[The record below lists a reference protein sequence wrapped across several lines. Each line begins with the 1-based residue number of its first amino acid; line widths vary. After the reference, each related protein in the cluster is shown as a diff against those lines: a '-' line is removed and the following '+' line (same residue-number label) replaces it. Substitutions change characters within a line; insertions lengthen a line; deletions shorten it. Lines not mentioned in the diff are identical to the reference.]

1 MRREGLIP
9 ARKSDEVSLTPSMSV
24 EVETVI

>member
-1 MRREGLIP
+1 MWRVGLIP

-24 EVETVI
+24 EVVTVI

>member
-1 MRREGLIP
+1 MRREGFFP
-9 ARKSDEVSLTPSMSV
+9 ARKSDGVSLTPSISV